1 MVYRLL
7 VKWGFCILNRNYD
20 VCSCLS
26 QSENT
31 KSKVLSV
38 KTEFVRV
45 YERAC
50 HEDWLSILIG

>member
-50 HEDWLSILIG
+50 HED